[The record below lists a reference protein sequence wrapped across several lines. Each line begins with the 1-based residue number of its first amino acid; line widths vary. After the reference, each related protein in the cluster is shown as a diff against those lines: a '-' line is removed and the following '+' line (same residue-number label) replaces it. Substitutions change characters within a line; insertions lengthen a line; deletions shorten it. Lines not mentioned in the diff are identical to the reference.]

1 MTRLTIRNAWLL
13 DGTRTD
19 LALRDGR
26 IAAIGPQLAS
36 KGQDFDAAGCTLL
49 PGLHDHHLHIL
60 ATAARRQSV
69 DLSGLLDREAIIA
82 RLRAAHGASL
92 RAMGYDERAAGLP
105 DAALLDCWEPDR
117 PVRLQDRTGALWVLN
132 HAALAL
138 LGERP
143 IPAGAE
149 LDASGHPTG
158 RFWRED
164 KWLGQALPRHLPD
177 VARLGRELA
186 ALGLTAL
193 TDAGA
198 GNGPEEARLLA
209 GKLPQRLTLMGDESL
224 AADEGYRLGPLKLLF
239 DERDPPEVEALAA
252 RISSARNARRAVAAH
267 CVTEGELAI
276 FLAALDAAG
285 GALPGD
291 RVEHGALIS
300 TGFVPI
306 VARSGLTVVTNPAFL
321 HDRGDRYLDQVPP
334 ESIADLYRA
343 QSLQTA
349 GIALLAGSDAPYAS
363 FDPWLGMRSAR
374 DRLTARRLAIGLDE
388 RLSAQ
393 AALSLWSNGRI
404 EPGAPADLVMCE
416 GNPADVLA
424 DLDAGRVKAT
434 IIAGKV
440 V

>member
-1 MTRLTIRNAWLL
+1 M
-13 DGTRTD
+13 
-19 LALRDGR
+19 
-26 IAAIGPQLAS
+26 
-36 KGQDFDAAGCTLL
+36 
-49 PGLHDHHLHIL
+49 
-60 ATAARRQSV
+60 
-69 DLSGLLDREAIIA
+69 
-82 RLRAAHGASL
+82 
-92 RAMGYDERAAGLP
+92 
-105 DAALLDCWEPDR
+105 
-117 PVRLQDRTGALWVLN
+117 
-132 HAALAL
+132 
-138 LGERP
+138 
-143 IPAGAE
+143 
-149 LDASGHPTG
+149 
-158 RFWRED
+158 
-164 KWLGQALPRHLPD
+164 
-177 VARLGRELA
+177 
-186 ALGLTAL
+186 
-193 TDAGA
+193 
-198 GNGPEEARLLA
+198 
-209 GKLPQRLTLMGDESL
+209 
-224 AADEGYRLGPLKLLF
+224 
-239 DERDPPEVEALAA
+239 
-252 RISSARNARRAVAAH
+252 
-267 CVTEGELAI
+267 TEGELAI